1 METSRKGIFA
11 VGNVASYHGKV
22 KMMITGFG
30 EAATAVGSIVETL
43 NPGKKMSYY
52 VKKKER

>member
-1 METSRKGIFA
+1 METSHKGIYA
-11 VGNVASYHGKV
+11 IGNVASYKGKV
-22 KMMITGFG
+22 KIMITGLG

-52 VKKKER
+52 VKKKES